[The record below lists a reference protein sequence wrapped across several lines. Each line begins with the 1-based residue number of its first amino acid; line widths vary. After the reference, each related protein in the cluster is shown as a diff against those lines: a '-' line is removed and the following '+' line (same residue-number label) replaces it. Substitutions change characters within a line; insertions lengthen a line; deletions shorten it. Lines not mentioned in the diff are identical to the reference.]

1 MGRLFG
7 RRKAS
12 GDGVE
17 HPAVAGMRLA
27 GERDARGFRMGVVLP
42 AHAGEATFGVRLSDA
57 SALSAE
63 GVARWRAEV
72 HTEAS
77 VVATCATQRVAG
89 HDSTA
94 VLWATVAATGKAE
107 RKDTS
112 ELLTRLAVFAPK
124 VYESADMAGMDAK
137 PVTRDELAECIS
149 AELVGEDATA
159 VFPPRAATISEGRAL
174 VAVGERVTATFEI
187 GDSRGGDE
195 GTYGAVVALATQ
207 LSEEYDGEL
216 SVRLADWA
224 RPAERTGARDRRVGL
239 VSLTAHDTDVVED
252 AMRVILLN
260 LTAKQRL
267 AVRRVWNRQAMAA
280 GASLGAGVLGWQR
293 LEVAA

>member
-1 MGRLFG
+1 MGILFG
-7 RRKAS
+7 RQKAS

-57 SALSAE
+57 SALSADS
-63 GVARWRAEV
+63 VARWRSDV
-72 HTEAS
+72 HTDTS
-77 VVATCATQRVAG
+77 VVATCASQRFTGA
-89 HDSTA
+89 DSTA

-124 VYESADMAGMDAK
+124 VYEAADRAGMDAK
-137 PVTRDELAECIS
+137 PITRDELAEYIS
-149 AELVGEDATA
+149 AELIGEDTTA

-174 VAVGERVTATFEI
+174 VAVGDRVTATFEI
-187 GDSRGGDE
+187 GDSRDEDE
-195 GTYGAVVALATQ
+195 GTYGAVVALAAQ

-216 SVRLADWA
+216 AVRLADWA
-224 RPAERTGARDRRVGL
+224 RPAERTSAHDRRVGL

-252 AMRVILLN
+252 AMRAILVN

-293 LEVAA
+293 LEVVA